1 MCLKDLRLVF
11 LVDKVIGLMYYD
23 VKEIMKVYSCICM
36 REFFLINIEM
46 WLVFLLEMNFSRGV
60 F

>member
-36 REFFLINIEM
+36 REFFLINIKM
-46 WLVFLLEMNFSRGV
+46 WLVFLLENEF
-60 F
+60 